1 MTCIQKGWRMQMIL
15 KFLSSNGKSL
25 PSSNQTWQWKILICR
40 DAFPSYKPSFTDDF
54 QLPPLITG
62 RYIINFIFVTFPN
75 SSIPNKPEFR
85 MIHQPQWPKKASACS
100 FFCFEAVS
108 HLFGT
113 RSDWRCHVGAEHAEP
128 RRALPRGVR
137 GWSLGRRLF
146 HVASIGP
153 CLAFEDVFFTL
164 WLWLTVCHGKSPFLL
179 GKP

>member
-40 DAFPSYKPSFTDDF
+40 DDFPSYKPSFTDDF

-85 MIHQPQWPKKASACS
+85 MIHQPQWPKKSIRLQLFFASKQCHICS
-100 FFCFEAVS
+100 APDPTDAAMWAQS
-108 HLFGT
+108 M
-113 RSDWRCHVGAEHAEP
+113 R
-128 RRALPRGVR
+128 
-137 GWSLGRRLF
+137 SLGALCLVVSVAGALDAVCFTWRPLVHVLRLKMF
-146 HVASIGP
+146 SLPSGY
-153 CLAFEDVFFTL
+153 D
-164 WLWLTVCHGKSPFLL
+164 
-179 GKP
+179 